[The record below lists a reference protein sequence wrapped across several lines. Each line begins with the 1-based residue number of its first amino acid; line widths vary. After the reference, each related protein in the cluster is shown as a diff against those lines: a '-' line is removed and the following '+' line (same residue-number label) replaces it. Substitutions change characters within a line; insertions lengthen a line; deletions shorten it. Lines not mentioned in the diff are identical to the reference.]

1 MKEQKTT
8 LTRTSISHIKDCI
21 KIERNYP
28 KLGEYLVMNNN
39 EAKKLY
45 NSSFYK
51 KLPYYKKLEVGTLE
65 ENRELMK
72 SFNENSKDNY
82 SFKSKFTRGYL
93 QTNREKG
100 LGKGFTPSSF
110 STLLYSK
117 GNKYQH
123 NKITNDLKN
132 NPESNFGF
140 ISARSRTAYYPI
152 DMFDEEKAKKWKT
165 IIAIHRLS
173 PEISIKDL
181 VKKTKI
187 ETEIE

>member
-1 MKEQKTT
+1 MVCSLFNEISIIKKTEEQVIKMKEQKTT
-8 LTRTSISHIKDCI
+8 FSDI
-21 KIERNYP
+21 
-28 KLGEYLVMNNN
+28 
-39 EAKKLY
+39 
-45 NSSFYK
+45 
-51 KLPYYKKLEVGTLE
+51 LE
-65 ENRELMK
+65 ENRKLMK

-132 NPESNFGF
+132 NSESNFGF
-140 ISARSRTAYYPI
+140 MSAHSRTAYYPI
-152 DMFDEEKAKKWKT
+152 DMFDEEKAKKWKI
-165 IIAIHRLS
+165 IIALHRLS
-173 PEISIKDL
+173 PEISMKDL
-181 VKKTKI
+181 VKTLKLA
-187 ETEIE
+187 